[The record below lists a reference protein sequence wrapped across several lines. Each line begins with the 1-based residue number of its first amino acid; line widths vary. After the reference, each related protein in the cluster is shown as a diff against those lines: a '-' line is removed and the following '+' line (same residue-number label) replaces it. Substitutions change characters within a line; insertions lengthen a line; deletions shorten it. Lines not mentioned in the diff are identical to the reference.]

1 MQAPLMSAFPNSP
14 QLPEPDGLPDKL
26 RDAAPQSGKPQSVA
40 PLSPHPGRYRW
51 PLFIFLLA
59 ALAAAW
65 FLRPGPGT
73 RPAPSSTIRTARAI
87 HGVLEKTRRVAGS
100 IIARRFANIA
110 APILQAPDQ
119 GRGLTLI
126 YLAASGSKVQEGEVV
141 ARIDDQ
147 AVRDHLDDVE
157 AGLSQAAL
165 DIRRREAQLVY
176 QMEAL
181 RQRLRVAKATL
192 DKANQDARAIPAR
205 TAITQEQLQLAVEE
219 AREVYRDAQKQI
231 PLTEERQEA
240 DLNLYRLNYQ
250 KEVRHRNRHLTD
262 RDRCTIKSPIGG
274 MVVLQTGYRG
284 GEPRQIQIGDLVSPG
299 QPFLR
304 VMDTG
309 SMQLD
314 ATINQSEAELVRIG
328 QPADLHFDAFPG
340 LTLNGRVEAVG
351 SLAVGGRRLNY
362 NVRRIPVRIGIE
374 ESNTRVIP
382 DLTASADIQVAQP
395 VDGILLPREAVIE
408 TDGKNVV
415 YVKQAGA
422 FVPREVAI
430 GASNDTQV
438 SVTSGIQ
445 AGDEVALEP
454 PSGM

>member
-1 MQAPLMSAFPNSP
+1 
-14 QLPEPDGLPDKL
+14 LPAA
-26 RDAAPQSGKPQSVA
+26 DAARGKPQPAA
-40 PLSPHPGRYRW
+40 PVSPPSGRYRW
-51 PLFIFLLA
+51 SLLIFLLA
-59 ALAAAW
+59 ALSAAW
-65 FLRPGPGT
+65 FLRPGHAT
-73 RPAPSSTIRTARAI
+73 KPAPSSAIRTARAI
-87 HGVLEKTRRVAGS
+87 HGVLERTRRVAGS
-100 IIARRFANIA
+100 IVARRFANIA

-126 YLAASGSKVQEGEVV
+126 YLAASGSKVKEGEVV

-176 QMEAL
+176 QMESL

-192 DKANQDARAIPAR
+192 DKANQDARAAPIKTP
-205 TAITQEQLQLAVEE
+205 ITQEQLQLAVEE
-219 AREVYRDAQKQI
+219 AQAVYRDAQKQI

-240 DLNLYRLNYQ
+240 DLNLYRLSYQ
-250 KEVRHRNRHLTD
+250 KEVRHRNRHMTD

-274 MVVLQTGYRG
+274 MVVLQTVYRA
-284 GEPRQIQIGDLVSPG
+284 GEPGQIKVGDQLSPG
-299 QPFLR
+299 QLFLR

-314 ATINQSEAELVRIG
+314 ATINQAEAELVRIG
-328 QPADLHFDAFPG
+328 QPADLRFDAFPG
-340 LTLNGRVEAVG
+340 LTLNGRVESVG

-362 NVRRIPVRIGIE
+362 NVRGIPVRIGIE

-382 DLTASADIQVAQP
+382 DLTASADIQVADP
-395 VDGILLPREAVIE
+395 VDGILLPREAVHE

-422 FVPREVAI
+422 FVPRAVEI
-430 GASNDTQV
+430 GAANDTQV
-438 SVTSGIQ
+438 AVTSGVR
-445 AGDEVALEP
+445 AGDEVSLEP
-454 PSGM
+454 PSEIR

>member
-1 MQAPLMSAFPNSP
+1 MSASPNSP
-14 QLPEPDGLPDKL
+14 GLADPLPEG
-26 RDAAPQSGKPQSVA
+26 ASGKHKRLPVA
-40 PLSPHPGRYRW
+40 PVSPSPPDAFGYRYRW
-51 PLFIFLLA
+51 PGLILLLA
-59 ALAAAW
+59 ALAAVW
-65 FLRPGPGT
+65 FLRPRPPGK
-73 RPAPSSTIRTARAI
+73 PAPPSTIRTARAV
-87 HGVLEKTRRVAGS
+87 HGVLERTRRVAGS

-126 YLAASGSKVQEGEVV
+126 YLAASGSQVKEGEVV

-176 QMEAL
+176 QMESL
-181 RQRLRVAKATL
+181 RQGLRVAKATL
-192 DKANQDARAIPAR
+192 DKANQDARATPIR
-205 TAITQEQLQLAVEE
+205 TPITQEQLQLAVEE

-240 DLNLYRLNYQ
+240 DLNVYRLSYQ
-250 KEVRHRNRHLTD
+250 KEVRHRNRHLAD

-274 MVVLQTGYRG
+274 MVVLQTVYRA
-284 GEPRQIQIGDLVSPG
+284 GEPGQIKAGDQLSPG

-304 VMDTG
+304 VMDTR

-328 QPADLHFDAFPG
+328 QPADLRFDAFPG
-340 LTLNGRVEAVG
+340 LTLNGRVESVG

-362 NVRRIPVRIGIE
+362 NVRSIPVRIGIE

-382 DLTASADIQVAQP
+382 DLTASADIQVAEP
-395 VDGILLPREAVIE
+395 VDGILLPREAVHE
-408 TDGKNVV
+408 AEGKRVV
-415 YVKQAGA
+415 YVKRDGA
-422 FVPREVAI
+422 FVARDVEI
-430 GASNDTQV
+430 GASNGTQV
-438 SVTSGIQ
+438 AVTSGVQ

-454 PSGM
+454 PSGF

>member
-1 MQAPLMSAFPNSP
+1 MSAFPNTP
-14 QLPEPDGLPDKL
+14 TLP
-26 RDAAPQSGKPQSVA
+26 DAAPESGRPKPVA
-40 PLSPHPGRYRW
+40 LSSPPGRARW
-51 PLFIFLLA
+51 PWLIFLA
-59 ALAAAW
+59 AVLAAAW
-65 FLRPGPGT
+65 FLRPGARTG
-73 RPAPSSTIRTARAI
+73 PAPSSAIRTARAI

-110 APILQAPDQ
+110 APILQSPDQ

-126 YLAASGSKVQEGEVV
+126 YLAASGSKVKEGDVV

-157 AGLSQAAL
+157 AGLSQSAL

-176 QMEAL
+176 QMESL

-192 DKANQDARAIPAR
+192 DKANQDARATPIK
-205 TAITQEQLQLAVEE
+205 TEVTQEQLRLAVEE
-219 AREVYRDAQKQI
+219 AQEVYRDAQRQI

-240 DLNLYRLNYQ
+240 DLNVYRLSYQ

-274 MVVLQTGYRG
+274 MVVLQTVYRG
-284 GEPRQIQIGDLVSPG
+284 GEPGQIQAGDLVSPG

-304 VMDTG
+304 VMDTS

-314 ATINQSEAELVRIG
+314 ATMNQSEAELVRIG
-328 QPADLHFDAFPG
+328 QRADLRFDAFPG
-340 LTLNGRVEAVG
+340 LVLNGRVEAVG

-362 NVRRIPVRIGIE
+362 YVRRIPVRIGIE

-382 DLTASADIQVAQP
+382 DLTASAEIQIAEP
-395 VDGILLPREAVIE
+395 VDGILLPLEAVHE
-408 TDGKNVV
+408 MDGKNVV
-415 YVKQAGA
+415 YVKQGGA
-422 FVPREVAI
+422 FVSREVEI
-430 GASNDTQV
+430 GVSNNTQV
-438 SVTSGIQ
+438 AVTAGVQ
-445 AGDEVALEP
+445 AGDEVALEAP
-454 PSGM
+454 GGGMN

>member
-1 MQAPLMSAFPNSP
+1 MSAFPNTPRSSNRLSHRSP
-14 QLPEPDGLPDKL
+14 E
-26 RDAAPQSGKPQSVA
+26 AAPENGQPQPVA
-40 PLSPHPGRYRW
+40 PVSSPPHRYRW
-51 PLFIFLLA
+51 PLFTFLLA
-59 ALAAAW
+59 VLTALAAAW
-65 FLRPGPGT
+65 FLRPGAQA

-126 YLAASGSKVQEGEVV
+126 YLAASGSKVKEGEVV

-176 QMEAL
+176 QMESL

-192 DKANQDARAIPAR
+192 DKSKQDARAIPAR
-205 TAITQEQLQLAVEE
+205 TAITQEQLGLAVEE
-219 AREVYRDAQKQI
+219 AQEVYRDAQKQI

-262 RDRCTIKSPIGG
+262 RNRCTIKSPIGG
-274 MVVLQTGYRG
+274 MVVLQTAYRG
-284 GEPRQIQIGDLVSPG
+284 GEPRQIQTGDQLSPG
-299 QPFLR
+299 QTFLR

-309 SMQLD
+309 SMHLD
-314 ATINQSEAELVRIG
+314 ASINQSEAELVRIG
-328 QPADLHFDAFPG
+328 QSADLHFDAFPG
-340 LTLNGRVEAVG
+340 LNLNGRVESVG

-362 NVRRIPVRIGIE
+362 YVRRVAVRIGIE
-374 ESNTRVIP
+374 ESNSRVIP
-382 DLTASADIQVAQP
+382 DLTASADIQIARP
-395 VDGILLPREAVIE
+395 VDGILLPREAVHE
-408 TDGKNVV
+408 TDGRNVV
-415 YVKQAGA
+415 YVKEAGV
-422 FVPREVAI
+422 FVPREVEI

-438 SVTSGIQ
+438 AVTSGVQ
-445 AGDEVALEP
+445 AGDEVALEAP
-454 PSGM
+454 PGATAN